1 MNQHNL
7 TPVQITELR
16 VEAQALAEHPN
27 RRDSGIFRLD
37 DFVEHI
43 LNLYLEKY
51 NAETTASL

>member
-7 TPVQITELR
+7 TPAQITELR

-27 RRDSGIFRLD
+27 RRDTGIFRLD
-37 DFVEHI
+37 DFVGHI

-51 NAETTASL
+51 NGSK